1 MHIPFQVFDNTLT
14 SMHAAL
20 QFLVINGAGEV
31 DKKKERYKHFYF
43 KRGEE
48 RGIELDTFLE
58 PS

>member
-31 DKKKERYKHFYF
+31 DKKKKDISTSISREE
-43 KRGEE
+43 KREG
-48 RGIELDTFLE
+48 
-58 PS
+58 